1 MALIAILLAI
11 FIERFLGSLEELRRF
26 DWFNGIITWVR
37 ASAWSDG
44 PGGVAV
50 VVAIPVFGVFLVS
63 YFLTA
68 LWWPLAFLF
77 ALLVLLYC
85 FGPRDLE
92 AEVEAFLDARE
103 RGDEESAFLHARD
116 LLGSA
121 EVDNSRRMTRTVLET
136 VLVEANER
144 FLGVIFWF
152 VLLGPTGALLY
163 RLSCQL
169 NSDFAGNDAAFAGAV
184 RRLHHIL
191 EWLPARLTSL
201 AYALSGSFVDAMHYW
216 RTDVANLQE
225 AGRGILVAS
234 GFGALRYQ
242 PMDDDES
249 PIDIDEE
256 NSYIREALALVRRG
270 VLVWLAVLA
279 LLTLAGWA
287 S

>member
-11 FIERFLGSLEELRRF
+11 FVERFLGSLEELRRF
-26 DWFNGIITWVR
+26 EWFSALVTWVR
-37 ASAWSDG
+37 GLSWSDG
-44 PGGVAV
+44 PGGVALA
-50 VVAIPVFGVFLVS
+50 VALPVFAVFLVNH
-63 YFLTA
+63 FLAA

-85 FGPRDLE
+85 FGPKDLE

-103 RGDEESAFLHARD
+103 RGDEESACLHAND
-116 LLGSA
+116 LLGTS
-121 EVDNSRRMTRTVLET
+121 EVDNSRRLTRAVLQT

-152 VLLGPTGALLY
+152 VVLGPTGALLY
-163 RLSCQL
+163 RLACQL
-169 NSDFAGNDAAFAGAV
+169 NSDFAGNDAVFAVAV

-191 EWLPARLTSL
+191 EWVPARLTAL
-201 AYALSGSFVDAMHYW
+201 GYALSGSFVDAMHYW
-216 RTDVANLQE
+216 RHDAAKWQE
-225 AGRGILVAS
+225 DGRGILVAS

-242 PMDDDES
+242 PVEDDDS
-249 PIDIDEE
+249 PVDIDEE
-256 NSYIREALALVRRG
+256 NSYIREALAMVRRA

-287 S
+287 G